1 MRDSSCRTHQRA
13 TETGC
18 IIKAVKFFEITF
30 PRTFKLILFFFIRR
44 SSSALGAIKTS
55 VARAVPC
62 LFSDQVGPTKCV
74 TLSFSTEGLDNERG
88 AGGLHLNI
96 IWQLSASLQEGGVKK
111 NGVKQVTSFVI
122 SLQSQKNILYSTGPS
137 NNSFQSI

>member
-44 SSSALGAIKTS
+44 SSSALGSIKTS

-111 NGVKQVTSFVI
+111 KWSETSHIIRYLSPVSEKYI
-122 SLQSQKNILYSTGPS
+122 V
-137 NNSFQSI
+137 